1 MRILLIEDDVILG
14 PEMKIALER
23 VNFQVDLAPD
33 RWSGESGAM
42 ATQYSLILLD
52 INLPDGDGLRTLRM
66 LRSRRSDTP
75 ILVVTAVDDQKTIVA
90 ALNDGAD
97 DYIKKPFDID
107 ELIARMKASCRRSER
122 RSSNIL
128 RAGLIEIDPDAGIA
142 WYDGREVGLTL
153 KELAVLSLL
162 TRKAGSFVSRLQVEA
177 ELYDDST
184 TVQSNTVETAI
195 YNLRRKL
202 AASAVL
208 TSRGLG
214 YMVPRG

>member
-1 MRILLIEDDVILG
+1 MRILLIEDDLILG

-23 VNFQVDLAPD
+23 ANFQVDLATD
-33 RWSGESGAM
+33 RWSGESGAI
-42 ATQYSLILLD
+42 ASRYSVILLD
-52 INLPDGDGLRTLRM
+52 LNLPDGNGLRTLKL
-66 LRSRRSDTP
+66 LRSRGSDTP
-75 ILVVTAVDDQKTIVA
+75 IVVVTAVDDQKTIVA

-107 ELIARMKASCRRSER
+107 ELIARIKAACRRGER

-128 RAGLIEIDPDAGIA
+128 KAGRIEIDPDAGIA

-162 TRKAGSFVSRLQVEA
+162 TRKAGSFVSRQQVES
-177 ELYDDST
+177 ELYDDAT
-184 TVQSNTVETAI
+184 TIQSNTVETAI
-195 YNLRRKL
+195 YSLRRKL

-214 YMVPRG
+214 YMVPRQ